1 MKKIITQTVVEEA
14 YQRNGQIILS
24 GGEIITPL
32 ARDRAKE
39 LGVRF
44 ITEGAQKIQSNTVK
58 GLINEDQPQKIA
70 LGADHGGYYLK
81 EELKTFLKSKK
92 YQIIDVGTHSPE
104 SCDYPD
110 FALKVAEMVSRGQVD
125 RGIMIDSVGIGSAMA
140 ANRVPGI
147 LAAKCNNVV
156 EAKSARE
163 HNYAN
168 VLTLGAKII
177 GSNMAKEI
185 VLAFLTTPGGAA
197 RHQKRIMKIL
207 KYQPSKK

>member
-1 MKKIITQTVVEEA
+1 MKRLITLRDIENAAQ
-14 YQRNGQIILS
+14 NGADLS
-24 GGEIITPL
+24 INSNTIITPY
-32 ARDRAKE
+32 AADRAKE

-44 ITEGAQKIQSNTVK
+44 VPEEKNSANKMSLVNEQKVTAV
-58 GLINEDQPQKIA
+58 A
-70 LGADHGGYYLK
+70 LGADHGGYALK
-81 EELKTFLKSKK
+81 EELKSFVRELGFTVFDL
-92 YQIIDVGTHSPE
+92 GTNSPE

-110 FALKVAEMVSRGQVD
+110 FAFKVADAVAQGKAQ

-177 GSNMAKEI
+177 GSTMAREI
-185 VLAFLTTPGGAA
+185 VEAFLNTPGGEE
-197 RHQKRIMKIL
+197 RHQKRVNKIL
-207 KYQPSKK
+207 NYKKEY

>member
-1 MKKIITQTVVEEA
+1 MKHVITVRDVETA
-14 YQRNGQIILS
+14 HQHNR
-24 GGEIITPL
+24 EISVDENTIVTPY

-39 LGVRF
+39 LQVALVKTSEKSG
-44 ITEGAQKIQSNTVK
+44 TGQLSSSETQTV
-58 GLINEDQPQKIA
+58 A
-70 LGADHGGYYLK
+70 LGADHGGFALK
-81 EELKTFLKSKK
+81 EELKQFLREKG
-92 YQIIDVGTHSPE
+92 YTIIDVGTNDDSP
-104 SCDYPD
+104 CDYPD
-110 FALKVAEMVSRGQVD
+110 FAFKVAQTVARGQAD

-177 GSNMAKEI
+177 GSQMAREI
-185 VLAFLTTPGGAA
+185 VQAFLTTPGGAE
-197 RHQKRIMKIL
+197 RHQKRVNKIL
-207 KYQPSKK
+207 NYSSFSK

>member
-1 MKKIITQTVVEEA
+1 MKHVITVRDVETA
-14 YQRNGQIILS
+14 HQHHR
-24 GGEIITPL
+24 EISVDENTIVTPY

-39 LGVRF
+39 LQVALVKTSEKSG
-44 ITEGAQKIQSNTVK
+44 TGQLSSSETQTV
-58 GLINEDQPQKIA
+58 A
-70 LGADHGGYYLK
+70 LGADHGGFALK
-81 EELKTFLKSKK
+81 EELKQFLREKG
-92 YQIIDVGTHSPE
+92 YTIIDVGTNDDSP
-104 SCDYPD
+104 CDYPD
-110 FALKVAEMVSRGQVD
+110 FAFKVAQTVARGQAD

-177 GSNMAKEI
+177 GSQMAREI
-185 VLAFLTTPGGAA
+185 VQAFLTTPGGAE
-197 RHQKRIMKIL
+197 RHQKRVNKIL
-207 KYQPSKK
+207 NYSSFSK